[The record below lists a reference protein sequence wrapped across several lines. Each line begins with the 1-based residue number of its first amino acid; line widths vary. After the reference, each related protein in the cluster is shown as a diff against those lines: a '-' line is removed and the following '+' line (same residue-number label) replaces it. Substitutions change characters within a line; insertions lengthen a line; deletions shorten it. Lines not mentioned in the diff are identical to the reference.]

1 VGVWQELADY
11 RRFCDIVG
19 LKGLRSSRL
28 YDFTNAKYVIGKKD
42 VVLYWEKFVPVFDAD
57 RG

>member
-1 VGVWQELADY
+1 VWQELADY